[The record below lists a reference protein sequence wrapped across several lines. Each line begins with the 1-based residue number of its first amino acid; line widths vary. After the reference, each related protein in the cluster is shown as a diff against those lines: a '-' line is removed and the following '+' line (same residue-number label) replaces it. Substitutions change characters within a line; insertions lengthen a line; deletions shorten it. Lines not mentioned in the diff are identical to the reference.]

1 MKLNRFVLVLV
12 FFFMTAAGVQAEEA
26 MDAFPHLTVRGEA
39 ELLVPADQ
47 AEMRIS
53 VVSTADSVKD
63 ALRQNSQKAKEV
75 ERAFVRAGLSEKEYE
90 TGRFQIQPV
99 WAQRPLKSAGD
110 WEPRISA
117 YMVTNAFTVKTEKLE
132 LVGTIIESAIEA
144 GGNSVDSVSFT
155 LADPGIYRKNAVEEA
170 VAKARNDAQA
180 LAQASGVRLGKI
192 LVINLDN
199 SANGISPLR
208 IFGISQ
214 EMKGAPPPLKPGEVT
229 VRASV
234 GITYEIQ

>member
-1 MKLNRFVLVLV
+1 MKFNRLLLVMV
-12 FFFMTAAGVQAEEA
+12 FFFMTAAGVRAEDGVGA
-26 MDAFPHLTVRGEA
+26 SPHLAVRGEA
-39 ELLVPADQ
+39 ELQVPADL

-53 VVSTADSVKD
+53 VVSTAASVKD
-63 ALRQNSQKAKEV
+63 ALRENSQKAREV
-75 ERAFVRAGLSEKEYE
+75 EGALVRAGLSEEEYE

-132 LVGTIIESAIEA
+132 LVGSVIQAAIEA

-155 LADPGIYRKNAVEEA
+155 LADPRTYRKKAVEEA
-170 VAKARNDAQA
+170 VAHARDDAQA
-180 LAQASGVRLGKI
+180 LAQASGVRLGKV
-192 LVINLDN
+192 LVMNLDN
-199 SANGISPLR
+199 GAAGISPLR
-208 IFGISQ
+208 TFGISR
-214 EMKGAPPPLKPGEVT
+214 EMNGAPPPLKPGEVT